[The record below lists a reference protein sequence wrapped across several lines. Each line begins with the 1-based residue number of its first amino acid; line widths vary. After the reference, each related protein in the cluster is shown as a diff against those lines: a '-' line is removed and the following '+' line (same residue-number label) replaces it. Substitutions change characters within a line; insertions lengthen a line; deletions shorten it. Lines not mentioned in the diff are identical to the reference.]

1 MGEKLGAAVGWKQ
14 PSGHVERSLTRTLS
28 DIYHLTYA
36 LLRLISHI
44 LIKESMHLYVQGC
57 YH

>member
-14 PSGHVERSLTRTLS
+14 PSGHVGRSLTRTLS